1 MTAWGSAVALLLA
14 VQPHVVLT
22 FQDERIAE
30 SSALVDGGDV
40 VYTINDSGDSARV
53 FAVAKG
59 SGETVGVTTYSDDD
73 VVDVEALA
81 PGPDGDL
88 WVGDIGDNNHV
99 RDHLTLYR
107 IPRPGVGDTNVEAQ
121 VYELVY
127 ADGPRDAET
136 LLVHPRTGR
145 VYLVSKGILGGTV
158 YVAPPQLRTDRTNVL
173 RPVGST
179 GGLVTDG
186 VFLRDGKHVLL
197 RNYGSA
203 TVLRTQDFTPVATFP
218 LPAQPQGE
226 GIGISGHTVLVSTE
240 GARTAVRA
248 LPLPQRVVRLL
259 DGTPTASA
267 SPVPG
272 PGPGPV
278 PGAAPDDAGKAD
290 GPWGGN
296 VVPLALGAAWVVLLV
311 LGIRAFRRRSRHT
324 P

>member
-1 MTAWGSAVALLLA
+1 MIAWTSVAALVLA
-14 VQPHVVLT
+14 AQPHVLLT
-22 FQDERIAE
+22 FQDGRIGE
-30 SSALVDGGDV
+30 SSAIVDGGDV

-53 FAVAKG
+53 FVVEKG
-59 SGETVGVTTYSDDD
+59 TGETVGVTTYSDDG

-81 PGPDGDL
+81 SGPDGDL

-99 RDHLTLYR
+99 RSHITLYR
-107 IPRPGVGDTNVEAQ
+107 IPRPGSGDEQVEAEA
-121 VYELVY
+121 YELIY

-145 VYLVSKGILGGTV
+145 VYVVSKGILGGTV

-173 RPVGST
+173 RPAGSA

-197 RNYGSA
+197 RDYGSA
-203 TVLRTQDFTPVATFP
+203 TVHRIDDFTPVATFR
-218 LPAQPQGE
+218 LPPQPQGE
-226 GIGISGHTVLVSTE
+226 GIGVDGDTVLVSTE
-240 GARTAVRA
+240 GTFTAVRTR
-248 LPLPQRVVRLL
+248 PLPRSVVRLL
-259 DGTPTASA
+259 EGAPSATATPA
-267 SPVPG
+267 PG
-272 PGPGPV
+272 VTP
-278 PGAAPDDAGKAD
+278 AEADDAD

-296 VVPLALGAAWVVLLV
+296 VVPLALGAAWVALVV